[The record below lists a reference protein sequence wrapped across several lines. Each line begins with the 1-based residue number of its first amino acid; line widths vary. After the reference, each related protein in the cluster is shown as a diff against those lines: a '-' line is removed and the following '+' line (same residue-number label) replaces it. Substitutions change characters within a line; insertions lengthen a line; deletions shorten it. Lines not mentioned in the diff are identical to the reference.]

1 MERSPIHIEDVPPIG
16 GALPAPEDT
25 PIVVVDDEPSV
36 LSFLR
41 KVLEAE
47 GYPVETFESAQEAFT
62 RISQAGVA
70 LLIADIVLPDMGGM
84 ELVRRSLEEDPSL
97 SVLILTGAADTES
110 AVESLRLGVDDY
122 LQKPIS
128 ADDLIVS
135 VARAL
140 RHRAQADY
148 RDKLET
154 WLRSEVTRRTEEVQ
168 RRSQELELVTVATLS
183 TLVRAMEAKD
193 PYLKGHSERIASLC
207 GRMARHLGFDA
218 RDIEDVRTA
227 GLLHDIGMIAV
238 PESILHTEGELSEEE
253 YRQVKEHVEIAANIL
268 EPLSHIARAVSYIR
282 CHHERLD
289 GSGYPRGLRG
299 SDIPLAAQI
308 VGLAEYYGSLTERRP
323 HRRAYSA
330 VEALETVRASR
341 DVWFEARVMD
351 ALEQVVSS
359 EPELVEPEPELPGP
373 D

>member
-1 MERSPIHIEDVPPIG
+1 MERSPIDFDDVSPVG

-41 KVLEAE
+41 KVLEGE

-62 RISQAGVA
+62 RISQGGIA
-70 LLIADIVLPDMGGM
+70 LLIADIVMPDMSGM
-84 ELVRRSLEEDPSL
+84 ELVRRSLEEDPGL

-128 ADDLIVS
+128 ADDLIES
-135 VARAL
+135 VVRAL
-140 RHRAQADY
+140 RHQAQADY
-148 RDKLET
+148 RDKLEI
-154 WLRSEVTRRTEEVQ
+154 WLRSEVKRRTDEVQ
-168 RRSQELELVTVATLS
+168 QRSREIEVVAVATLS

-193 PYLKGHSERIASLC
+193 PYLKGHSERIARLC
-207 GRMARHLGFDA
+207 ERMAQHMGFDA
-218 RDIEDVRTA
+218 QDIEDVRTA
-227 GLLHDIGMIAV
+227 GLLHDIGMIAI
-238 PESILHTEGELSEEE
+238 PESILHKEGELSEEE
-253 YRQVKEHVEIAANIL
+253 YRQVRGHVEVAAKIL

-289 GSGYPRGLRG
+289 GSGYPQGLRG

-308 VGLAEYYGSLTERRP
+308 VGLAESYGSLTERRP
-323 HRRAYSA
+323 HRKAYSSK
-330 VEALETVRASR
+330 EALDTLNTSR
-341 DVWFEARVMD
+341 DVWFEARVVD
-351 ALEQVVSS
+351 ALEQVVKS
-359 EPELVEPEPELPGP
+359 EPEPAGSQPEHPGS

>member
-1 MERSPIHIEDVPPIG
+1 MEQSPIDFEDAPPIG

-41 KVLEAE
+41 KVLEGE
-47 GYPVETFESAQEAFT
+47 GYPVETYESGQEAFT
-62 RISQAGVA
+62 RISQGGVT
-70 LLIADIVLPDMGGM
+70 LLIADIVIPDMSGM
-84 ELVRRSLEEDPSL
+84 ELVRRSLEEDPNL

-122 LQKPIS
+122 LQKPIG
-128 ADDLIVS
+128 ADALIES
-135 VARAL
+135 VVRAL
-140 RHRAQADY
+140 RHRAQTDY
-148 RDKLET
+148 RDKLEI
-154 WLRSEVTRRTEEVQ
+154 WLRSEVARRTEEVQ
-168 RRSQELELVTVATLS
+168 RRSSELEVVTVATLS

-193 PYLKGHSERIASLC
+193 PYLRGHSERVARLC
-207 GRMARHLGFDA
+207 EKMAQYMGFDA

-227 GLLHDIGMIAV
+227 GLLHDIGMIAI
-238 PESILHTEGELSEEE
+238 PESILHKEGELSEEE
-253 YRQVKEHVEIAANIL
+253 YRLVKEHVEIAAKIL
-268 EPLSHIARAVSYIR
+268 EPLSHVARVVSYIR

-289 GSGYPRGLRG
+289 GSGYPQGLRG

-323 HRRAYSA
+323 HRQAYSSM
-330 VEALETVRASR
+330 EALKTLHASR
-341 DVWFEARVMD
+341 DVWFEARVLD
-351 ALEQVVSS
+351 ALEQVVKS
-359 EPELVEPEPELPGP
+359 EPELADSEPDLPGP